1 MTRIGRKTKGPK
13 YERAEIIERALE
25 IYLSKRRVKQIDVVE
40 PPPKARRM
48 EATLHV
54 LDSSDEELEDDEDE
68 LHVNIA
74 KCFIK

>member
-1 MTRIGRKTKGPK
+1 M
-13 YERAEIIERALE
+13 
-25 IYLSKRRVKQIDVVE
+25 IDVVE

-74 KCFIK
+74 KCFIKWRRILIINVDYHHDGKLH